1 MAHDMAG
8 IGFALGRLYRSHT
21 IADRAAAY
29 AHAAIVV
36 AGPCI
41 VAVLCIWLIGVFMAD
56 PVDQVT
62 VSAFRAL
69 VIYCFSISFVV
80 TAPVAYV
87 SARLVSD
94 KLHER
99 DVTSISA
106 IMLAA
111 IAMTAIV
118 MVAIAVPFFRL
129 LFALDDAVF
138 VATVVDCM
146 LIAFIWIGALFCGVT
161 RDYGSITGFFAAG
174 MLIALLSVTL
184 LYPYWPSLAGMMWS
198 FGIGESVILFG
209 LLGRILATFP
219 FAVRS
224 LWTPWRAL
232 LRGFA
237 NYWPIALGGFIGA
250 AAAWIDKWIVWL
262 SPIGQH
268 IAFGLV
274 HAPLYDSV
282 VFLSYLIAV
291 PAYAAF
297 FLRLEIRF
305 FAHYRRYYSD
315 ILGHATLR
323 QIEANG
329 KTLRDVTLSSI
340 SGIMIPQLAIC
351 AVVALTAPFII
362 ELLGMQFRQVGVL
375 RLGVVAASFQFLFM
389 TCSSLT
395 LYFDRRMVFL
405 ALQIIYLV
413 LNFGLTIAS
422 LILGMNYLGLGFLF
436 ASVIAAAAAY
446 LALAGTLYRLDYLT
460 FIANN
465 PAVRSR

>member
-1 MAHDMAG
+1 MAG
-8 IGFALGRLYRSHT
+8 IGFALGSLYRSHT

-29 AHAAIVV
+29 AHASIVV

-41 VAVLCIWLIGVFMAD
+41 VAVLCIWLIGAFMAD
-56 PVDQVT
+56 SVEQVT
-62 VSAFRAL
+62 VAAFRAL
-69 VIYCFSISFVV
+69 VIYCFAISFIV
-80 TAPVAYV
+80 TAPIAYV
-87 SARLVSD
+87 SARVVSD

-99 DVTSISA
+99 DVTSVSA

-111 IAMTAIV
+111 IALTAITTV
-118 MVAIAVPFFRL
+118 SIAAPVFRL
-129 LFALDDAVF
+129 LFDLDDAVL
-138 VATVVDCM
+138 VATIVDCA
-146 LIAFIWIGALFCGVT
+146 LIAFVWIGALFCGVT

-174 MLIALLSVTL
+174 MLVALMAVTL
-184 LYPYWPSLAGMMWS
+184 LHPYWPNLAGMVWA
-198 FGIGESVILFG
+198 FGFGVSVILFG

-219 FAVRS
+219 FAVRN
-224 LWTPWRAL
+224 LATPWRAL
-232 LRGFA
+232 MRGLVG
-237 NYWPIALGGFIGA
+237 YWPIALGGLVGA
-250 AAAWIDKWIVWL
+250 VAAWIDKWIVWL

-297 FLRLEIRF
+297 FLRLEVRF

-329 KTLRDVTLSSI
+329 KKLRDATLSAMT
-340 SGIMIPQLAIC
+340 GIMIPQAAIC
-351 AVVALTAPFII
+351 AVVTLTAPLII
-362 ELLGMQFRQVGVL
+362 ELLGMQFRQVGIL
-375 RLGVVAASFQFLFM
+375 RLGVVGASFQFLFM

-395 LYFDRRMVFL
+395 LYFDRRIVFL
-405 ALQIIYLV
+405 ALQVAYLL
-413 LNFGLTIAS
+413 LNAGCTLATLS
-422 LILGMNYLGLGFLF
+422 LGMNYLGLGFLA
-436 ASVIAAAAAY
+436 ASVIAAALAY
-446 LALAGTLYRLDYLT
+446 LALVDTLHRLDYLT

-465 PAVRSR
+465 RAVRSR

>member
-1 MAHDMAG
+1 MAG
-8 IGFALGRLYRSHT
+8 IGFALGSLYRSHT

-29 AHAAIVV
+29 AHAAIIV

-56 PVDQVT
+56 TVDQVT
-62 VSAFRAL
+62 ISVFRAL
-69 VIYCFSISFVV
+69 VIYCFAISFVV
-80 TAPVAYV
+80 TAPIAYV

-99 DVTSISA
+99 DVTSIFA

-111 IAMTAIV
+111 IALTAIV
-118 MVAIAVPFFRL
+118 VVAIAAPLFRF
-129 LFALDDAVF
+129 LFNLDDAVL
-138 VATVVDCM
+138 VATAIDCT
-146 LIAFIWIGALFCGVT
+146 LIAFVWIGALFSGVT
-161 RDYGSITGFFAAG
+161 RDYGSITAFFAVG
-174 MLIALLSVTL
+174 MLVALVAVTL
-184 LYPYWPSLAGMMWS
+184 LFPYWPSLAGMLWA
-198 FGIGESVILFG
+198 FGVGVSIILFG

-219 FAVRS
+219 FAVRN
-224 LWTPWRAL
+224 LRTPWQEL
-232 LRGFA
+232 FRGLVC
-237 NYWPIALGGFIGA
+237 YWPIALGGLTGA
-250 AAAWIDKWIVWL
+250 VAAWIDKWIVWL
-262 SPIGQH
+262 SPVGQH

-297 FLRLEIRF
+297 FLRLEVRF
-305 FAHYRRYYSD
+305 VAHYRRYYSD

-329 KTLRDVTLSSI
+329 KKLRDVTLSSI
-340 SGIMIPQLAIC
+340 TGIMIPQTAIC
-351 AVVALTAPFII
+351 AVVALTAPLII

-375 RLGVVAASFQFLFM
+375 RLCVVGASFQFLFM
-389 TCSSLT
+389 TCSSLI

-405 ALQIIYLV
+405 ALQVAYLV
-413 LNFGLTIAS
+413 LNAGFTLAS
-422 LILGMNYLGLGFLF
+422 LKLGVNYLGLGFLF
-436 ASVIAAAAAY
+436 ASVIAAALAY
-446 LALAGTLYRLDYLT
+446 LALARTLHRLDYLT

-465 PAVRSR
+465 PAVRTR